1 MEECLIISCYTDL
14 GNSSKKEIEKNKRQI
29 NKLMSALKNNFKGI
43 EYNKIGYYEYENT
56 AHIYIPIRFNK
67 NDLDWEYFRKI

>member
-1 MEECLIISCYTDL
+1 MIISCYTDF
-14 GNSSKKEIEKNKRQI
+14 GNSSKKEIGKNKIQI
-29 NKLMSALKNNFKGI
+29 NKLMSDLKNNFKEI
-43 EYNKIGYYEYENT
+43 EYNKIGYYEYKNI